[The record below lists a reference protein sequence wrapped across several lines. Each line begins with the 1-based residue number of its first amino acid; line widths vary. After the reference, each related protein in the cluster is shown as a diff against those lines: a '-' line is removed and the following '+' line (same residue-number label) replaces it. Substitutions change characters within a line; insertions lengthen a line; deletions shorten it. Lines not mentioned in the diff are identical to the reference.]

1 MCCGLPYLISEP
13 VYAIPSNVAFTGTL
27 PLVPNSFSTSQGNS
41 TYAPPPSPGSILAWN
56 LYFFIAAALLP
67 GLPILVRGIH
77 TIGHTH
83 RDRANPPAVR
93 PAAAQT
99 AMNTIYPAMLPYVRQ
114 PLD

>member
-27 PLVPNSFSTSQGNS
+27 PLVPNSFSTSYGNS

-67 GLPILVRGIH
+67 GSPNLVHGIQTICH
-77 TIGHTH
+77 TR
-83 RDRANPPAVR
+83 RDRANPPVR
-93 PAAAQT
+93 PAPAQT
-99 AMNTIYPAMLPYVRQ
+99 AMKTIYPAMLPYVRQ